1 MPDFT
6 QKAVAAICGVSATRI
21 RQLVSEG
28 VITKNRKGRY
38 SESAITQYIEFLRK
52 GQQGDSNFRDL
63 LDQEKHR
70 EKKRENDL
78 AEGLV
83 APVELLEDAVG
94 RGVAAMVPVLE
105 GLPLIMKRHW
115 PDISGDQ
122 IQLVKRAVAECRNAL
137 ADVEISFDDD

>member
-1 MPDFT
+1 M
-6 QKAVAAICGVSATRI
+6 
-21 RQLVSEG
+21 
-28 VITKNRKGRY
+28 
-38 SESAITQYIEFLRK
+38 
-52 GQQGDSNFRDL
+52 
-63 LDQEKHR
+63 
-70 EKKRENDL
+70 
-78 AEGLV
+78 V